1 MNDTED
7 VNMTLL
13 LSEGDIEQTTR
24 VPESVENVSEDS
36 NNDLWL
42 STLSPSVRD
51 NSRREVSADAFD
63 YVIVVLAVA
72 GVAINVSSLVLLVRK
87 RSCSMFHQLLKV
99 NKNS

>member
-1 MNDTED
+1 
-7 VNMTLL
+7 MTLL
-13 LSEGDIEQTTR
+13 LSECDTVEQTTR
-24 VPESVENVSEDS
+24 VPDSLENVSEDSNS

-51 NSRREVSADAFD
+51 SSRNEVSADGFD
-63 YVIVVLAVA
+63 YAIVVLTVA

-99 NKNS
+99 LIA